1 MKLSQKGFSL
11 VQVLLAV
18 GAMGGAA
25 LLFMRMNQNQVEA
38 VKNVEQRSEIIDAV
52 KEIGGILQDQA
63 MCTAVFA
70 GKDAA
75 FQDNATPNLT
85 NILGRDVFKIN
96 ERLPSG
102 LVITNYILKHEDP
115 AIPGSAVFVRP
126 GEPNGQTYLIV
137 DFQLNKRN
145 LQKRVKLDVTMNQAD
160 NNTKIV
166 TCRKAAGDVGE
177 YATEDY
183 VDEALAAALGKSC
196 VAVTESSCPAGWTRI
211 GTPMLENSTLFDCN
225 CTYQCSG
232 AGGTPTVTHNGVA
245 ISFACSPT
253 HTVPLWSCT
262 NTGRSCTYSSMA
274 SFGSHCCK
282 E

>member
-11 VQVLLAV
+11 VQVLMAV

-25 LLFMRMNQNQVEA
+25 LLFMRMNQNQIEA
-38 VKNVEQRSEIIDAV
+38 VKGVEQRSEIIDAV
-52 KEIGGILQDQA
+52 KEIGGILQDQN
-63 MCTAVFA
+63 MCTVAFG

-85 NILGRDVFKIN
+85 NILGREVFKIN

-115 AIPGSAVFVRP
+115 AIPGSSVFVRP

-145 LQKRVKLDVTMNQAD
+145 LQKRVKLDVTMNKDD

-166 TCRKAAGDVGE
+166 TCRKAVGDVGE

-196 VAVTESSCPAGWTRI
+196 VAVTETSCPAGWTRI
-211 GTPMLENSTLFDCN
+211 GTPKSETSDRFDCTCKFN
-225 CTYQCSG
+225 YPNQGTQTNLSTGVDADWVCPDRIRVGSYQYEYESVSCVKSVTAMG
-232 AGGTPTVTHNGVA
+232 A
-245 ISFACSPT
+245 
-253 HTVPLWSCT
+253 
-262 NTGRSCTYSSMA
+262 
-274 SFGSHCCK
+274 GSHCCK

>member
-1 MKLSQKGFSL
+1 MRLSQKGFSL
-11 VQVLLAV
+11 VQVMLAI

-25 LLFMRMNQNQVEA
+25 LLFMRMNQNQLEA
-38 VKNVEQRSEIIDAV
+38 VKGVEQRSEIIDAV
-52 KEIGGILQDQA
+52 KEIGGILQDQT
-63 MCTAVFA
+63 MCTVAFG

-85 NILGRDVFKIN
+85 NILGREVFKIN
-96 ERLPSG
+96 ERLPTG
-102 LVITNYILKHEDP
+102 LMITNYILKHEDP

-145 LQKRVKLDVTMNQAD
+145 LQKKVKLDVTMNEAD

-166 TCRKAAGDVGE
+166 TCRKAVGDVGE

-211 GTPMLENSTLFDCN
+211 GTPRVDSAERFDCTCN
-225 CTYQCSG
+225 YKGTSGSYPDFNTVNTGVALGWDCPTNTMVGYRSG
-232 AGGTPTVTHNGVA
+232 AMTCVKSA
-245 ISFACSPT
+245 SSP
-253 HTVPLWSCT
+253 
-262 NTGRSCTYSSMA
+262 